1 MGTRNLTC
9 VVKNGEFKVAQYCQ
23 WDGYPSGQGE
33 TIVEFIQRRLQDSE
47 GLTIFNQRVLEVSE
61 ITIDELKAKWV
72 ECSANPN
79 SDMVSMEVSH
89 KFNEKYPQYHRD
101 FGARILDYVFDNPNA
116 KVRLDVEFAGES
128 LFCEWAYVLDLDNNV
143 LEVYKGFNK
152 EPLKSSE
159 RFAQFFQKK
168 DHRQSEQYHPV
179 KLFESI
185 PFSEVNDETVAKLEA
200 KYNAED

>member
-101 FGARILDYVFDNPNA
+101 FGARIL
-116 KVRLDVEFAGES
+116 GES